1 MIRCFKCNGLG
12 HIGANCPGK
21 GVGGILQDESKGK
34 NKGKSQGKKGKGF
47 ARKGKLNEVYDSSH
61 FFFFFLHCRTSARL
75 GRSTTGVSL

>member
-1 MIRCFKCNGLG
+1 MR
-12 HIGANCPGK
+12 
-21 GVGGILQDESKGK
+21 ESIVLAKVLVESSKMNPKERHKGK
-34 NKGKSQGKKGKGF
+34 KSGEKKGKGF